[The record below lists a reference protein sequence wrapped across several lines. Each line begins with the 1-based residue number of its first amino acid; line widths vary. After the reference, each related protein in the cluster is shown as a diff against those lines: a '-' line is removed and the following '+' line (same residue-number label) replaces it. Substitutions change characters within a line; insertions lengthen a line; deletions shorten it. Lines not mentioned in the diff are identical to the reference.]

1 MVHYDAAII
10 QSYAE
15 ALYSRADTIKA
26 GYAIVFGI
34 LGVIA
39 GSVFGGSGSAVMG
52 GLIACAIGYAVGE
65 QKGFVL
71 KLEAQ
76 LALCQV
82 EIERHGRTSEAEPL
96 AAE

>member
-1 MVHYDAAII
+1 MVRYDAAVIH
-10 QSYAE
+10 SYAE
-15 ALYSRADTIKA
+15 ALYSRAESIKA
-26 GYAIVFGI
+26 GHAIVYGI
-34 LGVIA
+34 LGIVA
-39 GSVFGGSGSAVMG
+39 GSIFGGTGFAVMG

-71 KLEAQ
+71 KLQAQ

-82 EIERHGRTSEAEPL
+82 EIERNGRGAGPAAL